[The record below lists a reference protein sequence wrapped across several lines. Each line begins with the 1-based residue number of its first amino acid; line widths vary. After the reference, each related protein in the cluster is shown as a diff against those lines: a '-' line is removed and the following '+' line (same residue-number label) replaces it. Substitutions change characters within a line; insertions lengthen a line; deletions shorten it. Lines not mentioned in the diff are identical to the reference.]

1 MQPGTTNVR
10 PATVTDA
17 HGGATEFRASEG
29 YRWYVVWL
37 LFVVYVL
44 NFVDRQILTIL
55 MEPIRQEF
63 QLSDAQLGLLGGL
76 AFAVFYSL
84 LGIPIARLADRANRV
99 NIIAISL
106 FVWSV
111 FTVVTGRAQSF
122 VQLLLARVAVGVGEA
137 GCTPPAYSII
147 SDYFERK
154 RRTTA
159 VAIYTMGIYGG
170 VFVGYLAG
178 ALIAEEYGW
187 RMAFYAVGIP
197 GVILAVIVKL
207 TLREP
212 PRGYADHAITVAAPP
227 PIKQVLGALLIK
239 PTFWHLALA
248 AALHAFVGYGVNGFH
263 PSFLIRTQGFSVGEA
278 GVILAVASASSGIG
292 GTWLG
297 GFLADKLSNARKDE
311 RWQLWTPAIATLLN
325 VPTALLA
332 YTLLDQHAV
341 VSMMFISLVFGVMYL
356 GPTYATMQRLVGA
369 RERALGSALL
379 LLIVNLIGLGLG
391 PWLVGVVSDVMND
404 RLLLA
409 GAAVDFAKAE
419 GLRWSL
425 VIMVCINVWSFL
437 HYILAAR
444 TMERD
449 SVAVHS

>member
-1 MQPGTTNVR
+1 MEK
-10 PATVTDA
+10 
-17 HGGATEFRASEG
+17 ATEFRASEG

-37 LFVVYVL
+37 LFAVYVL
-44 NFVDRQILTIL
+44 NFVDRQILTVL
-55 MEPIRQEF
+55 MEPIRKEF
-63 QLSDAQLGLLGGL
+63 QFSDAQLGLLGGL
-76 AFAVFYSL
+76 AFAAFYSI
-84 LGIPIARLADRANRV
+84 LGIPIARLADRVHRV
-99 NIIAISL
+99 NIISISL
-106 FVWSV
+106 FVWSL
-111 FTVVTGRAQSF
+111 FTVVTGRAQNF
-122 VQLLLARVAVGVGEA
+122 TQLLLARVAVGIGEA

-178 ALIAEEYGW
+178 ALIAQKYGW
-187 RMAFYAVGIP
+187 RMAFYAVGLP
-197 GVILAVIVKL
+197 GVLLAIVVKL

-212 PRGYADHAITVAAPP
+212 PRGFADGTIVAVAPP
-227 PIKQVLGALLIK
+227 PIGKVFSTLLTK
-239 PTFWHLALA
+239 PTFWHLSLA

-263 PSFLIRTQGFSVGEA
+263 PSFLIRTHGFTVAEA
-278 GVILAVASASSGIG
+278 GVILSITSAVSGIG
-292 GTWLG
+292 GTWFG
-297 GFLADKLSNARKDE
+297 GYLADKLSINRSND
-311 RWQLWTPAIATLLN
+311 RWQLWTPGIATLLN

-332 YTLLDQHAV
+332 YTLTDSDGV
-341 VSMMFISLVFGVMYL
+341 VAMMFISLLFGVMYL

-391 PWLVGVVSDVMND
+391 PWLVGVVSDLINQQ
-404 RLLLA
+404 LLA
-409 GAAVDFAKAE
+409 DGVAADLAKSE

-425 VIMVCINVWSFL
+425 IVMVCINVWSFV
-437 HYILAAR
+437 HYMIAAR

-449 SVAVHS
+449 SVAANQ